1 MELKTEKTV
10 AYCLAAIL
18 LVVGVVCYAAFP
30 QKKPEDPI
38 RIMLKSAGGTVLFDH
53 KAHASEDG
61 YGIDCTECHHMWE
74 KAEGTKPEACTECHT
89 AEAEGD
95 MPKLSDAFHKQCIS
109 CHEDDGTAPVECS
122 ACHAF

>member
-30 QKKPEDPI
+30 QEKPEDPI

-53 KAHASEDG
+53 KEHASEDG
-61 YGIDCTECHHMWE
+61 YGFDCTECHHMWE
-74 KAEGTKPEACTECHT
+74 NDGTKPGACTECHYD
-89 AEAEGD
+89 EAEDD
-95 MPKLSDAFHKQCIS
+95 MPKLSDAFHMQCIG

>member
-1 MELKTEKTV
+1 MELKTEKTF

-30 QKKPEDPI
+30 QEKPEDPI

-53 KAHASEDG
+53 KEHASEDG
-61 YGIDCTECHHMWE
+61 YGFDCTECHHLWE
-74 KAEGTKPEACTECHT
+74 NDGAKPEACTECHT
-89 AEAEGD
+89 TEAEDD

-109 CHEDDGTAPVECS
+109 CHENDGFAPVECS
-122 ACHAF
+122 VCHAF